1 MYLRKMYIVQNVLK
15 TNGTCFKPN
24 HIEEP
29 IRINPSRNVKKLH
42 NYLKEYAR
50 RQDYFTF
57 IIDTMI

>member
-1 MYLRKMYIVQNVLK
+1 MYIVQNVLK